1 MGTFFAAVLGIDVWD
16 LVSALSRIWIRKLRL
31 KLHLV
36 DPSLVHIA
44 LNIEDTN
51 SPDQPIGCLTM
62 DSHRKEREGKKLR
75 KEIKEIQL
83 A

>member
-1 MGTFFAAVLGIDVWD
+1 MDLRKYLEKVAETLNAVASI
-16 LVSALSRIWIRKLRL
+16 RIRKLRL

-36 DPSLVHIA
+36 DQSLVHIA

>member
-1 MGTFFAAVLGIDVWD
+1 MDLRKYSEKVAETLNAVASI
-16 LVSALSRIWIRKLRL
+16 RIRKLRL

-36 DPSLVHIA
+36 DQSLVHIA

>member
-1 MGTFFAAVLGIDVWD
+1 MVDPWCGATRFFLTGEIMDLRKYSEKVAETLNAVASI
-16 LVSALSRIWIRKLRL
+16 RIRKLRL

-36 DPSLVHIA
+36 DQSLVHIA

-51 SPDQPIGCLTM
+51 SPANRLV
-62 DSHRKEREGKKLR
+62 
-75 KEIKEIQL
+75 